1 MANFYLLPPRAEVAR
16 RFADF
21 LQTWFPGMPEPGDE
35 AADDLAAVAMRYD
48 AAYVVYADELA
59 GAADLPRTLAADFGA
74 EEGDRVVDL
83 RAGPALGTRA
93 RVRVLTPSP
102 LRRSA

>member
-1 MANFYLLPPRAEVAR
+1 MANFYLLPPRREVAR
-16 RFADF
+16 HFADF
-21 LQTWFPGMPEPGDE
+21 LQSWFPGLPEPGDE

-48 AAYVVYADELA
+48 AAYVVYADELND
-59 GAADLPRTLAADFGA
+59 AADLPRTLAADFGA
-74 EEGDRVVDL
+74 EPGDRVVDL
-83 RAGPALGTRA
+83 RGGAKV

>member
-1 MANFYLLPPRAEVAR
+1 MANFYLLPPRGEVAR

-21 LQTWFPGMPEPGDE
+21 LELWFPGMPQPGDE

-48 AAYVVYADELA
+48 AAYVVYADELN
-59 GAADLPRTLAADFGA
+59 ADVELPRTLAADFGA
-74 EEGDRVVDL
+74 EPGDRVIDM
-83 RAGPALGTRA
+83 RAGPSAGSRA
-93 RVRVLTPSP
+93 RVAVLNLSP